1 MKKIEKILLALATT
15 FTVFVFVFVATRN
28 TTPIVQGSVSQGS
41 SYHSTTTR
49 AFNGNAIANGQ
60 LLQLGPGD
68 LGSVV
73 ITGAGTGVINIYD
86 GTTTAAHT
94 DSATTT
100 IASFP
105 ASTTAGTY
113 TFDAQYYKGLII
125 ETVGSVA
132 TSTITYR

>member
-1 MKKIEKILLALATT
+1 MTKLEKILLSFSIT
-15 FTVFVFVFVATRN
+15 FSIFVVGFMLFKNPQPVY
-28 TTPIVQGSVSQGS
+28 GSVSQGS

-49 AFNGNAIANGQ
+49 AFNGTALTNLS

-86 GTTTAAHT
+86 ATTTGPHS

-105 ASTTAGTY
+105 ASTAAGTY

-125 ETVGSVA
+125 EIIGSAA